1 MIAYTQA
8 SPDHDGELNIVFF
21 FFAVEKKVLTEGPGT
36 LGNAP
41 YCGGRVRGVS
51 LWLRGRLAFCR

>member
-8 SPDHDGELNIVFF
+8 SPDHDGELNIVP
-21 FFAVEKKVLTEGPGT
+21 VEKKVLTEGPGT